1 MPISNKSTVFAIMKE
16 ATEGTITKPAAAT
29 DFIPI
34 QSDLE
39 MVPEIEKLDNEEMKN
54 SLGMAK
60 KITGAENPTASFS
73 HYIKASGVE
82 GQAPAWGKLLES
94 LFGAVKVAANEYA
107 TVADSTVLAVKV
119 ADASVFRVGE
129 PLLIK
134 DGTNGYSIAFIHAI
148 DVSTDLMTLGF
159 SLAAAPATGIN
170 LGKAI
175 TYYPVNT
182 ATHPSLSLWR
192 YIGNGGA
199 KDMIRGAKVTE
210 LSFTAEAGQLIN
222 GSVSLEGLEYFF
234 NQVEITTSNDTLDFT
249 DDTGTYAARI
259 ATGFYKTP
267 QELASALQTA
277 IDALTAETITVT
289 YSNSTG
295 KFTIATATSTVLSL
309 LWNTG
314 TSTARTIGTAL
325 GFAVAADDTLATTYT
340 ADAAQVYTAPFTPTF
355 DDSDPLSAKGHI
367 VYFGDATDN
376 VCFGPSSVD
385 VTITNDRKVIDNI
398 CAASGRSGS
407 VITGRTVTVT
417 VSGLM
422 NQFDADKINRLLQNV
437 ESRFQYIGGLK
448 SGGNWVPGKNF
459 GIYLPYCSVDSFTVG
474 DDESLTTVEFEVSA
488 FVPDDGSLE
497 VFLGFV

>member
-73 HYIKASGVE
+73 HYVKSSGVE

-94 LFGAVKVAANEYA
+94 LFGGVRVAAAERV
-107 TVADSTVLAVKV
+107 TVAGSTITAVKV
-119 ADASVFRVGE
+119 ADASLFVVGE

-134 DGTNGYSIAFIHAI
+134 DATNGYSIAFIHAI
-148 DVSTDLMTLGF
+148 DTVTDLMTLGF
-159 SLAAAPATGIN
+159 NIPVAPAVGVS

-199 KDMIRGAKVTE
+199 KDMMRGAKVTE
-210 LSFTAEAGQLIN
+210 ISFSAEAGQLIN
-222 GSVSLEGLEYFF
+222 GNFKLEGLEYFF
-234 NQVEITTSNDTLDFT
+234 NQIEITVANDTLDFT
-249 DDTGTYAARI
+249 DDTGTYAARV

-277 IDALTAETITVT
+277 IDALTVETITVG

-295 KFTIATATSTVLSL
+295 KFTIATSSSAILSL

-314 TSTARTIGTAL
+314 ANTARTIGTTL
-325 GFAVAADDTLATTYT
+325 GFAVAADETLAVTYT
-340 ADAAQVYTAPFTPTF
+340 APTAQVYTAPFTPSF
-355 DDSDPLSAKGHI
+355 DESDPLSAKGHI

-376 VCFGPSSVD
+376 VCFGPSKVE
-385 VTITNDRKVIDNI
+385 VTLTNERKVIDNI

-407 VITGRTVTVT
+407 VITGRTVKAT

-422 NQFDADKINRLLQNV
+422 NQFDADKINRLLQNL

-488 FVPDDGSLE
+488 FVPDDGSSE
-497 VFLGFV
+497 VFMGFV

>member
-1 MPISNKSTVFAIMKE
+1 M
-16 ATEGTITKPAAAT
+16 
-29 DFIPI
+29 
-34 QSDLE
+34 
-39 MVPEIEKLDNEEMKN
+39 
-54 SLGMAK
+54 
-60 KITGAENPTASFS
+60 
-73 HYIKASGVE
+73 
-82 GQAPAWGKLLES
+82 
-94 LFGAVKVAANEYA
+94 
-107 TVADSTVLAVKV
+107 
-119 ADASVFRVGE
+119 
-129 PLLIK
+129 
-134 DGTNGYSIAFIHAI
+134 
-148 DVSTDLMTLGF
+148 
-159 SLAAAPATGIN
+159 
-170 LGKAI
+170 
-175 TYYPVNT
+175 
-182 ATHPSLSLWR
+182 
-192 YIGNGGA
+192 
-199 KDMIRGAKVTE
+199 
-210 LSFTAEAGQLIN
+210 
-222 GSVSLEGLEYFF
+222 
-234 NQVEITTSNDTLDFT
+234 
-249 DDTGTYAARI
+249 
-259 ATGFYKTP
+259 
-267 QELASALQTA
+267 
-277 IDALTAETITVT
+277 T